1 MLSNLGNKEQG
12 QGPNYKPAVLKWP
25 FLLVLFLS
33 ICSLA
38 GLLECARRVLPSAE
52 EHADVDRLLGTPLLS
67 PIPGPR
73 PSRSA
78 APARNASPSPQPARA
93 RRQAAG
99 PVPSLR
105 WPRGNT
111 TAFNQTAANTTAT
124 TANTTAN
131 NTLHNSPGPV
141 QVLDNSLA
149 TANSWN
155 GWPSGPGPRALFL
168 QPNYYADESLPI
180 SYYYPIVPESVS
192 WDAVKYYECGGP
204 KTAPDMC
211 ECDFILF
218 GLVPADTPQ
227 DQRPPG
233 TCAARQE
240 MTSSSFPC
248 APDPAE
254 SKRMYTAMA
263 NAYYDCVGDFGD
275 AALAQIQGQGKTSHR
290 GYGPGQA
297 AFSVSLWMPALVT
310 RMDSPPPA
318 TTAIVRVTRS
328 FEAVSQL
335 PDGREVTYTNTATVF
350 IAEPAVWQTAVVT
363 TLTGS
368 HGHPTATS
376 TSFPRGMLVGTQDV
390 VVTLRDANGSPTATV
405 ATPAP
410 LSTHVVT
417 LTDSAGVSTAT
428 VTEYASFPDV
438 GADTAVA
445 RVPARGDYFVGS
457 FVPVLLATL
466 LSIMIETV
474 DSQLKS
480 LLPFHAL
487 TRPGGAL
494 ARHSLSLSTAGP
506 ASRVNSLRQLYRFRE
521 PLSFLGDLLVLAAS
535 VLTALSSEVVTVEWF
550 GPCNNNSYDGCFIML
565 SVYQTRV
572 GVALALLVFMA
583 TVAAVLA
590 VVLLRWRTGVAAP
603 PWSMASLAALVAGC
617 RHTRELLQSVELR
630 DGERHIPPER
640 FREQLQG
647 WRFALGASKD
657 GLDYGITVVAAD
669 GQAQAQ
675 DWLSE
680 SASAA
685 AFSGEKMSSFDDSSS
700 TTTGPPPR
708 NKPSTASQ
716 KNLLEKS
723 LLEKNLV
730 EKNLVEKNLLKNL
743 LGWVGRH
750 PKVYDYTIQTVFLL
764 ILAALLGVILR
775 YDTVVATVEDS
786 AFEAFMDSQNFGVR
800 FVFTGVGVIITFFW
814 DYLFARTSAMNLYQ
828 KMSRRPQRAASS
840 ILASPTTTVFGSL
853 GRAVADGDVLAGAVA
868 AATVLSR
875 FTPILLSNIPF
886 KPTQTWQ
893 THYVCAWATVA
904 VLAFMLA
911 VLLAALAARVC
922 RPGPPLPAEPGCSV
936 AEALYYVCDSR
947 LLRDCEGL
955 ARLGVADRNRRVV
968 QMGRRY
974 RFGTMVGVS
983 GRTRIGVDYAD
994 ARSSRYADARS
1005 SRLVL

>member
-1 MLSNLGNKEQG
+1 
-12 QGPNYKPAVLKWP
+12 
-25 FLLVLFLS
+25 
-33 ICSLA
+33 
-38 GLLECARRVLPSAE
+38 
-52 EHADVDRLLGTPLLS
+52 
-67 PIPGPR
+67 
-73 PSRSA
+73 
-78 APARNASPSPQPARA
+78 
-93 RRQAAG
+93 
-99 PVPSLR
+99 
-105 WPRGNT
+105 
-111 TAFNQTAANTTAT
+111 
-124 TANTTAN
+124 
-131 NTLHNSPGPV
+131 
-141 QVLDNSLA
+141 
-149 TANSWN
+149 
-155 GWPSGPGPRALFL
+155 
-168 QPNYYADESLPI
+168 
-180 SYYYPIVPESVS
+180 
-192 WDAVKYYECGGP
+192 
-204 KTAPDMC
+204 
-211 ECDFILF
+211 
-218 GLVPADTPQ
+218 
-227 DQRPPG
+227 
-233 TCAARQE
+233 
-240 MTSSSFPC
+240 
-248 APDPAE
+248 
-254 SKRMYTAMA
+254 MA

-275 AALAQIQGQGKTSHR
+275 AALAQIQGQGKTSHH

-310 RMDSPPPA
+310 QTDSPPPA

-363 TLTGS
+363 TLTDS
-368 HGHPTATS
+368 HGHPTATT
-376 TSFPRGMLVGTQDV
+376 TSFPRGMLVGTQNV

-405 ATPAP
+405 TTPAP

-417 LTDSAGVSTAT
+417 LTNSAGASTAT

-438 GADTAVA
+438 GTDTPVA
-445 RVPARGDYFVGS
+445 RVPVRSDYFVGS

-506 ASRVNSLRQLYRFRE
+506 ASRVNSLRLLYRFRE
-521 PLSFLGDLLVLAAS
+521 PLSFLGDLLVLGAS
-535 VLTALSSEVVTVEWF
+535 VLTALSSEVVTIEWF
-550 GPCNNNSYDGCFIML
+550 GSCNNNSYYGCFIML
-565 SVYQTRV
+565 SVYKTRV

-583 TVAAVLA
+583 IVAAVLA
-590 VVLLRWRTGVAAP
+590 VVLFRWHTGVAAP
-603 PWSMASLAALVAGC
+603 PWSIASLAALVAGC

-630 DGERHIPPER
+630 DGERYVPPER

-675 DWLSE
+675 AQAQAQDGLSK
-680 SASAA
+680 SAPAA
-685 AFSGEKMSSFDDSSS
+685 AFSGEKIS
-700 TTTGPPPR
+700 
-708 NKPSTASQ
+708 SQ
-716 KNLLEKS
+716 KNLL
-723 LLEKNLV
+723 
-730 EKNLVEKNLLKNL
+730 
-743 LGWVGRH
+743 GWIGRH

-775 YDTVVATVEDS
+775 YDTVMATVEDS

-853 GRAVADGDVLAGAVA
+853 GRAVADGDVLTGAVA
-868 AATVLSR
+868 AATVLSK

-936 AEALYYVCDSR
+936 AEALYYVCDSH
-947 LLRDCEGL
+947 LLRDYEGL

-994 ARSSRYADARS
+994 AKE
-1005 SRLVL
+1005 